1 MIARCVVPG
10 AFRSGAGMGQAAT
23 RNSFY
28 ASFSKQG
35 NLAELVAKVSLPD
48 NNRLAPDFK
57 AAHSRELFTVFL
69 MKRPHCLLC
78 LLRLVLIIF
87 LLVLDVS

>member
-1 MIARCVVPG
+1 MQKSLSELIFPISGNLSDCMLCVPG

-35 NLAELVAKVSLPD
+35 NLAELVAKVSALDHLPSTLKLGLQVKGH
-48 NNRLAPDFK
+48 RFP
-57 AAHSRELFTVFL
+57 LF
-69 MKRPHCLLC
+69 P
-78 LLRLVLIIF
+78 
-87 LLVLDVS
+87 